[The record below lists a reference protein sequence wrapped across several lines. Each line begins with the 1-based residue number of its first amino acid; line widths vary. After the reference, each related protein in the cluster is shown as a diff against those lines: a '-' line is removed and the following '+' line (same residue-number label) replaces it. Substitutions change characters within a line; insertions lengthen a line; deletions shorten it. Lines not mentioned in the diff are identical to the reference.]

1 MEYDGIYRRILVCYN
16 FLRKTKS
23 VKEGAETI
31 MKKKNAVSAVLA
43 VALAAAAILP
53 GCGSGDNGGVTE
65 IEILQYKP
73 EAATYFDQ
81 VEDQF
86 NATHDNIHLTI
97 SSPNDASTIMRTRFI
112 REDYPDII
120 GIGGDINYSYYVD
133 AGILA
138 DVSQYEGL
146 SDINPSY
153 IDILENLEIVPT
165 EGTYGIPYVANA
177 AGILYNRDMFEEHG
191 WTIPETWDELIALC
205 EDIQAEGI
213 LPFYLG
219 FRDTWTCLAP
229 WNALA
234 VGLSPSDTCQRV
246 NAGETT
252 FQDEYREIA
261 EKCLE
266 LVEYGPEDPF
276 AYGYNDACT
285 AFANGESAMYPIGS
299 YAVPQI
305 LSVNPDMNI
314 DSFVMPAND
323 NADENTLNSGV
334 DLMFAVTEA
343 CENKDAAY
351 EVIDF
356 LLADEN
362 IQAYIDDQNAIPCKT
377 GDFKLASQL
386 DGMTS
391 FIESGN
397 MTDYQDHYY
406 PSEMAADALIQ
417 TFLINK
423 DVDAFLSDFDT
434 RWQRYNR
441 DIIREVQEYN
451 EENGTAE

>member
-1 MEYDGIYRRILVCYN
+1 
-16 FLRKTKS
+16 
-23 VKEGAETI
+23 
-31 MKKKNAVSAVLA
+31 MKKKKVISAVLA
-43 VALAAAAILP
+43 VSMLSAAILP
-53 GCGSGDNGGVTE
+53 GCGSGEDSGVTE

-81 VEDQF
+81 VEDEF
-86 NATHDNIHLTI
+86 NATHDDIHLTI

-138 DVSQYEGL
+138 DVSDYEGL
-146 SDINPSY
+146 ADINQSY

-165 EGTYGIPYVANA
+165 DGTFGVPYVANA

-191 WTIPETWDELIALC
+191 WEIPTTWDELMSLC
-205 EDIQAEGI
+205 EEIQAEGI
-213 LPFYLG
+213 LPFYFG

-229 WNALA
+229 WNGIAVDLA
-234 VGLSPSDTCQRV
+234 PADLCKQV
-246 NAGETT
+246 NRGEAT
-252 FQDEYREIA
+252 FTEGYKEAA
-261 EKCLE
+261 EKYIQLM
-266 LVEYGPEDPF
+266 EYGPADPV

-285 AFANGESAMYPIGS
+285 AFARGESAMYPIGS

-305 LSVNPDMNI
+305 LSVNPEMNI
-314 DSFVMPAND
+314 DSFVMPGNED
-323 NADENTLNSGV
+323 PSENTLNSGV

-343 CENKDAAY
+343 CENKDAAL

-356 LLADEN
+356 LLEDEN

-377 GDFKLASQL
+377 GDFQLASEL

-391 FIESGN
+391 FIEAGN

-417 TFLINK
+417 TFLINE
-423 DVDAFLSDFDT
+423 DVDEFLSDFDT

-451 EENGTAE
+451 EEHGTAE

>member
-1 MEYDGIYRRILVCYN
+1 MTISG
-16 FLRKTKS
+16 KAK
-23 VKEGAETI
+23 KEGAETT
-31 MKKKNAVSAVLA
+31 MKKKKVISTVLA
-43 VALAAAAILP
+43 VSMLAAVILP
-53 GCGSGDNGGVTE
+53 GCGSDENSGKTE

-81 VEDQF
+81 VEEQF
-86 NATHDNIHLTI
+86 NATHDDIHLTI

-133 AGILA
+133 ADILA
-138 DVSQYEGL
+138 DVSDYEGL
-146 SDINPSY
+146 SDVKQSY
-153 IDILENLEIVPT
+153 IDILENLEITPKD
-165 EGTYGIPYVANA
+165 GTYGVPYVANA
-177 AGILYNRDMFEEHG
+177 AGILYNKDMFEEHG
-191 WTIPETWDELIALC
+191 WEIPESWSELIDLC
-205 EDIQAEGI
+205 EEIQAEGI
-213 LPFYLG
+213 LPFYFG

-229 WNALA
+229 WNSLA
-234 VGLSPSDTCQRV
+234 VDLAPADTCQQV

-252 FQDEYREIA
+252 FSEEYVEVA

-266 LVEYGPEDPF
+266 LVSYGPEDPF

-305 LSVNPDMNI
+305 LSVNPEMNI
-314 DSFVMPAND
+314 DSFVTPGND
-323 NADENTLNSGV
+323 DPSKNTLNSGV
-334 DLMFAVTEA
+334 DLMFAVTAE
-343 CENKDAAY
+343 CENKEAAY
-351 EVIDF
+351 EVLDF
-356 LLADEN
+356 LMADEN
-362 IQAYIDDQNAIPCKT
+362 IQEYIDDQNAVPCKD
-377 GDFKLASQL
+377 GDFDLAPML
-386 DGMTS
+386 DGMTP

-417 TFLINK
+417 TYLINK
-423 DVDAFLSDFDT
+423 DADAFLKDFDT

-441 DIIREVQEYN
+441 DIIRAVQEYN
-451 EENGTAE
+451 EEHGTAE

>member
-1 MEYDGIYRRILVCYN
+1 
-16 FLRKTKS
+16 
-23 VKEGAETI
+23 
-31 MKKKNAVSAVLA
+31 MKKKKVISAVLA
-43 VALAAAAILP
+43 VSMLAAVILP
-53 GCGSGDNGGVTE
+53 GCGSDENSGKTE

-81 VEDQF
+81 VEEQF
-86 NATHDNIHLTI
+86 NATHDDIHLTI

-133 AGILA
+133 ADILA
-138 DVSQYEGL
+138 DVSDYEGL
-146 SDINPSY
+146 SDVKQSY
-153 IDILENLEIVPT
+153 IDILENLEITPKD
-165 EGTYGIPYVANA
+165 GTYGVPYVANA
-177 AGILYNRDMFEEHG
+177 AGILYNKDMFEEHG
-191 WTIPETWDELIALC
+191 WEIPESWSELIDLC
-205 EDIQAEGI
+205 EEIQAEGI
-213 LPFYLG
+213 LPFYFG

-229 WNALA
+229 WNSLA
-234 VGLSPSDTCQRV
+234 VDLAPADTCQQV

-252 FQDEYREIA
+252 FSEEYVEVA

-266 LVEYGPEDPF
+266 LVSYGPEDPF

-305 LSVNPDMNI
+305 LSVNPEMNI
-314 DSFVMPAND
+314 DSFVTPGND
-323 NADENTLNSGV
+323 DPSKNTLNSGV
-334 DLMFAVTEA
+334 DLMFAVTAE
-343 CENKDAAY
+343 CENKEAAY
-351 EVIDF
+351 EVLDF
-356 LLADEN
+356 LMADEN
-362 IQAYIDDQNAIPCKT
+362 IQAYIDDQNAVPCKD
-377 GDFKLASQL
+377 GDFDLALML
-386 DGMTS
+386 DGMTP

-417 TFLINK
+417 TYLINK
-423 DVDAFLSDFDT
+423 DADAFLKDFDS

-441 DIIREVQEYN
+441 DIIRAVQEYN
-451 EENGTAE
+451 EEHGSAE

>member
-1 MEYDGIYRRILVCYN
+1 
-16 FLRKTKS
+16 
-23 VKEGAETI
+23 
-31 MKKKNAVSAVLA
+31 MKKKKVISAVLA
-43 VALAAAAILP
+43 FSMLAAVILP
-53 GCGSGDNGGVTE
+53 GCGSDENSGKTE

-81 VEDQF
+81 VEEQF
-86 NATHDNIHLTI
+86 NATHDDIHLTI

-133 AGILA
+133 ADILA
-138 DVSQYEGL
+138 DVSDYEGL
-146 SDINPSY
+146 SDVKQSY
-153 IDILENLEIVPT
+153 IDILENLEITPKD
-165 EGTYGIPYVANA
+165 GTYGVPYVANA
-177 AGILYNRDMFEEHG
+177 AGILYNKDMFEEHG
-191 WTIPETWDELIALC
+191 WEIPESWSELIDLC
-205 EDIQAEGI
+205 EEIQAEGI
-213 LPFYLG
+213 LPFYFG

-229 WNALA
+229 WNSLA
-234 VGLSPSDTCQRV
+234 VDLAPADTCQQV

-252 FQDEYREIA
+252 FSEEYVEVA

-266 LVEYGPEDPF
+266 LVSYGPEDPF

-305 LSVNPDMNI
+305 LSVNPEMNI
-314 DSFVMPAND
+314 DSFVTPGND
-323 NADENTLNSGV
+323 DPSKNTLNSGV
-334 DLMFAVTEA
+334 DLMFAVTAE
-343 CENKDAAY
+343 CENKEAAY
-351 EVIDF
+351 EVLDF
-356 LLADEN
+356 LMADEN
-362 IQAYIDDQNAIPCKT
+362 IQAYIDDQNAVPCKD
-377 GDFKLASQL
+377 GDFDLAPML
-386 DGMTS
+386 DGMTP

-417 TFLINK
+417 TYLINK
-423 DVDAFLSDFDT
+423 DADAFLKDFDS

-441 DIIREVQEYN
+441 DIIRAVQEYN
-451 EENGTAE
+451 EEHGSAE